1 MEINF
6 VHENVDVDINEEQ
19 ISEWV
24 EEVIETE
31 EKEMGEITVVFC
43 DDEYLLDVNREH
55 LNHDY
60 YTDIITFDYVV
71 GDLIM
76 GELYISVDRIADNAK
91 EFAVDFLTEL
101 QRVIIHGVLHLCGYP
116 DATDTEKQVM
126 RSKENE
132 ALSIL
137 GVKIG
142 E

>member
-31 EKEMGEITVVFC
+31 EKKMGEITVVFC